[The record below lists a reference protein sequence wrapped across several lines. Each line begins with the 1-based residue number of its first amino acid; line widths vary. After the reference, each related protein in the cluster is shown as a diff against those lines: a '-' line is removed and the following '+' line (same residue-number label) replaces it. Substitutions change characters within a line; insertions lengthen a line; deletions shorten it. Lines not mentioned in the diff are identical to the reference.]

1 MPKLGP
7 IVRCTGMEQV
17 GATEDGSLAM
27 VEIIEVDGRRLTIS
41 LPPEAAQIL
50 ANRFLT
56 AADMAKGRTAAG
68 PIRTGQYQ
76 APPAPLV
83 TDHQIQ
89 LSDDASALVLT
100 FRTGISPLAA
110 RLSASRS
117 AKLRADLEAA
127 EADLEKK
134 RKETR
139 N

>member
-1 MPKLGP
+1 MAKLGP
-7 IVRCTGMEQV
+7 IFRCTGMDQV
-17 GATEDGSLAM
+17 AATEDGSLAM

-41 LPPEAAQIL
+41 LPPDAAQVL
-50 ANRFLT
+50 ANRFLA

-68 PIRTGQYQ
+68 PVRAGQYQ

-89 LSDDASALVLT
+89 LSDDASTLVLT
-100 FRTGISPLAA
+100 FRTGTSPLAA

-117 AKLRADLEAA
+117 AKLRVDLEAA
-127 EADLEKK
+127 EAAMEEK